1 MTLEPV
7 LMLTLQVGV
16 PALLSLLLSL
26 ACEPL
31 VQPRPAP
38 FRQRSRATL
47 SIHVGTWLVLYALAL
62 LVLQRGWLS
71 AGLLNVLYLVV
82 IQSCRSKWDSL
93 KEPFLVQDFEYFLDA
108 IRHPRLYVPFFGLGL
123 AIAASTSGA
132 AAFLAFLWW
141 EPSLIT
147 THGAMVWLLCV
158 ASIGGSGALLLG
170 TGLTRLPS
178 VTLDPQTDLH
188 RHGMIS
194 YFWAYGLYPT
204 EPLDPSLVPDC
215 LREPHRTASP
225 GSPSSES
232 LSKESLSKESLP
244 NMVIVQSE
252 AFFDPRE
259 WQPDLPRDLL
269 PNWDR
274 MRMQALASG
283 PLRVPV
289 WGANTVRSEAAFLTG
304 IDNAALGMHRFMPY
318 RPMASQAIPN
328 LVSALKQIGYRC
340 VALHPYPASFY
351 DRERVMPMLGFDEF
365 IDISSFDVAERD
377 GQYISDKAVARK
389 VHELL
394 AQGSGVQETGPRETG
409 PKETGPQ
416 ENEQPLM
423 VFVITMENHGPLH
436 LEPASSEWRNRIPH
450 HIETRLQQRDADTLS
465 VYLRHLHNADSM
477 LGELRDSLIE
487 QPRHGLL
494 CWYGDHV
501 PIMEAVYES
510 LGEPSGDTHY
520 LVWSTRDACQPTT
533 MTTAPT
539 KIECLAQRL
548 WQDLAQRQTL
558 RDQAESHQTESERT
572 APRAAHGTQQ
582 QGFELQEQQ

>member
-1 MTLEPV
+1 MTLEQV
-7 LMLTLQVGV
+7 LMLTLQIGV

-47 SIHVGTWLVLYALAL
+47 GIHVGTWLVLYALAL

-141 EPSLIT
+141 EPSLVT
-147 THGAMVWLLCV
+147 THGAMAWLLCV

-178 VTLDPQTDLH
+178 ITLDPETDLH

-204 EPLDPSLVPDC
+204 EPLDPNLVPDC
-215 LREPHRTASP
+215 LREPHNAAPP
-225 GSPSSES
+225 GSLSSEP
-232 LSKESLSKESLP
+232 LTNESLP
-244 NMVIVQSE
+244 NIVIVQSE

-269 PNWDR
+269 PNWDS

-318 RPMASQAIPN
+318 RPMARQTIPN
-328 LVSALKQIGYRC
+328 LVSALKQTGYRC
-340 VALHPYPASFY
+340 IALHPYPASFY

-365 IDISSFDVAERD
+365 IDISGFNIADRD
-377 GQYISDKAVARK
+377 GQYISDRALAHK

-394 AQGSGVQETGPRETG
+394 AQSS
-409 PKETGPQ
+409 GPQ

-436 LEPASSEWRNRIPH
+436 LEPASVEWSSRIPH

-477 LGELRDSLIE
+477 LGKLRDSLSE

-520 LVWSTRDACQPTT
+520 LVWSTRDASQPTT
-533 MTTAPT
+533 MTTTPT
-539 KIECLAQRL
+539 NIECLAQRL

-558 RDQAESHQTESERT
+558 RDQAESHQTERERT